1 MTYTLPNK
9 VVIAC
14 QFDIYELDLIEAAL
28 NSMLW
33 RNQAE
38 KDVIRKTLASVQ
50 LQKTYGERR
59 NA

>member
-1 MTYTLPNK
+1 MAYALPNK
-9 VVIAC
+9 VVIQC

-50 LQKTYGERR
+50 LQKAYGERKSQ
-59 NA
+59 